1 MKPTLTTTTYVHF
14 EVGED
19 TGKNREKNRYVP
31 TAAERKTRI
40 KSVRLLSEEASPYPF
55 SGSEKN

>member
-19 TGKNREKNRYVP
+19 TGKNREKNRDVP

-40 KSVRLLSEEASPYPF
+40 KKRGSF
-55 SGSEKN
+55 SIPLFWQ